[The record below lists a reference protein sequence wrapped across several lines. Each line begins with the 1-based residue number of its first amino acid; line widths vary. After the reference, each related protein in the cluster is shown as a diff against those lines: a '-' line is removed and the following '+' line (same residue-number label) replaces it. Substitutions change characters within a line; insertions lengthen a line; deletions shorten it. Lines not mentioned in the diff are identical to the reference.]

1 MPLVTSELS
10 TLISIGLVQVV
21 AVISP
26 GPSFLIT
33 AHTSVAKSRL
43 SGFKVALGVAAGTV
57 VWSSL
62 ALLGL
67 NALFH
72 ALPTVFMVMKVV
84 GALFILWIAFHIF
97 RHAAE
102 PVEIEVANDNVAS
115 RPFIKGLTTQMSNP
129 KAAVFFGSI
138 FIAMLPSNIP
148 PWMTL
153 ALIAVV
159 TFNEIWW
166 YTVVALFFGAGPVR
180 RLYIRAKVWIDRV
193 TGVFLGAIGLR
204 LLWAAREAA

>member
-1 MPLVTSELS
+1 VTPEISA
-10 TLISIGLVQVV
+10 LISIGLVQML

-33 AHTSVAKSRL
+33 ARTAVAKSRFD
-43 SGFKVALGVAAGTV
+43 GFKVALGLAAGTV

-67 NALFH
+67 NAVFH
-72 ALPTVFMVMKVV
+72 ALPAVFIAMKIV
-84 GALFILWIAFHIF
+84 GALFILWIAYQIF

-102 PVEIEVANDNVAS
+102 PVEIGGENGTAS
-115 RPFIKGLTTQMSNP
+115 NPFLKGFTTQMSNP

-138 FIAMLPSNIP
+138 FIAMLPNVIP
-148 PWMTL
+148 LWMTL
-153 ALIAVV
+153 ALIALV

-166 YTVVALFFGAGPVR
+166 YTIVALFFGAGPVR
-180 RLYIRAKVWIDRV
+180 RFYILAKVWIDRV
-193 TGVFLGAIGLR
+193 TGLFLGGLGLR
-204 LLWAAREAA
+204 LLWGARDAA

>member
-10 TLISIGLVQVV
+10 ALISIGLVQIV

-33 AHTSVAKSRL
+33 ARTSVAKSRL
-43 SGFKVALGVAAGTV
+43 DGIKVALGLAAGSV

-67 NALFH
+67 NAVFH
-72 ALPTVFMVMKVV
+72 ALPAVFMVMKVV
-84 GALFILWIAFHIF
+84 GALFILWIAYQIF

-102 PVEIEVANDNVAS
+102 PVEIEGSGGTTAS
-115 RPFIKGLTTQMSNP
+115 PFLKGFTTQMSNP

-138 FIAMLPSNIP
+138 FIAMLPNVIP
-148 PWMTL
+148 PWL
-153 ALIAVV
+153 AVALIAVV
-159 TFNEIWW
+159 FFNEIWW
-166 YTVVALFFGAGPVR
+166 YIIVALFFGAGPVR
-180 RLYIRAKVWIDRV
+180 RFYIRTKVWIDRL
-193 TGVFLGAIGLR
+193 TGLFLGTLGLR
-204 LLWAAREAA
+204 LLWAAREST

>member
-1 MPLVTSELS
+1 MQLAMSELS

-33 AHTSVAKSRL
+33 ARTSVAKSRAD
-43 SGFKVALGVAAGTV
+43 GIKVALGLAAGTV

-67 NALFH
+67 NAVFH
-72 ALPTVFMVMKVV
+72 ALPAVFMAMKIV
-84 GALFILWIAFHIF
+84 GALFILWIAYQIF

-102 PVEIEVANDNVAS
+102 PVEIGVSVGATTN
-115 RPFIKGLTTQMSNP
+115 PFLKGFTTQMSNP

-138 FIAMLPSNIP
+138 FIAMLPSDIP
-148 PWMTL
+148 LWMIA

-166 YTVVALFFGAGPVR
+166 YTIVALFFGAGPVR
-180 RLYIRAKVWIDRV
+180 RFYIKAKAWIDRV
-193 TGVFLGAIGLR
+193 TGLFLGALALR
-204 LLWAAREAA
+204 LLWGAREAA